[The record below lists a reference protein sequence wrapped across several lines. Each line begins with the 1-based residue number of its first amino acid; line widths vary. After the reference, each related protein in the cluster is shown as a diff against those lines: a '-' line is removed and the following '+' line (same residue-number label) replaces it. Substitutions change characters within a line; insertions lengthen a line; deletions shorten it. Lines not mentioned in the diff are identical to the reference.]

1 MLADYRSQVPPEKF
15 APCLQSFDS
24 QIEIQVG
31 DDEDN
36 PLVKLNVD
44 GNLVQAEVVIKYDL
58 SELAGPDAFITDD
71 TRDDNLIKQ
80 VQLGNLGSLLV

>member
-1 MLADYRSQVPPEKF
+1 M
-15 APCLQSFDS
+15 
-24 QIEIQVG
+24 G

-44 GNLVQAEVVIKYDL
+44 GNLVQAEVVIKY
-58 SELAGPDAFITDD
+58 ELPDFAGPDGFITDD
-71 TRDDNLIKQ
+71 TRDANLIKQ